1 MNRTTEIT
9 LDSEVKQRDD
19 LLAQS
24 LDEDIVMANIE
35 SGKYYGL
42 ALTGKR
48 IWELL
53 EQPRTVADLCTRLLA
68 EFDVA
73 RAVCEQETLTFL
85 NELQREGLIQVVD

>member
-1 MNRTTEIT
+1 MNRTTEIMLET
-9 LDSEVKQRDD
+9 RVKQRDD

-35 SGKYYGL
+35 SGRYYGL
-42 ALTGKR
+42 ASTGKH

-68 EFDVA
+68 EFDVV
-73 RAVCEQETLTFL
+73 RATCEQETLAFL
-85 NELQREGLIQVVD
+85 NELLDEGLIQVVD